1 MLQVQA
7 LSVHLL
13 HRLEM
18 LLAEGLVHI
27 NELVI
32 LIALDFWYQGIGR

>member
-18 LLAEGLVHI
+18 LFAEGLVHVD
-27 NELVI
+27 ELVI
-32 LIALDFWYQGIGR
+32 LIALDFWDQGIGR